1 MRSFA
6 GALFLMLI
14 FSIANADSG
23 HVEISDIAKL
33 QILLDCAGFSP
44 GEIDDY
50 WGMNTQKALAVFQYT
65 QGLPISIEPN
75 KETWQA
81 LGASERSLLTVY
93 TITAQDAKGPF
104 IDIPSDYMEK
114 AKLSALRY
122 STVREAIAEKFH
134 IREQFLKELNPDAQF
149 VEGEQIIVPNVLD
162 FRCFGTNNLLNKYF
176 RKASSTQKPS
186 ATEVKLTV
194 SAKGSDIMVWDKDKI
209 IFYAPM
215 TYGGERDP
223 LPVGKRKVSGIIP
236 NPHYSYNP
244 SLFWDAAPHHKPAK
258 LAPGP
263 NNPVGLVWI
272 AINQQHVGLHGT
284 ADPSSIGYV
293 QSHGCIRLTNWDALR
308 LASLVRAG
316 TEVTFE

>member
-1 MRSFA
+1 MRLA
-6 GALFLMLI
+6 ALLLI
-14 FSIANADSG
+14 LTLSTANAES
-23 HVEISDIAKL
+23 HRIEISDVARL

-50 WGMNTQKALAVFQYT
+50 WGMNTQKALAVFQYSR
-65 QGLPISIEPN
+65 GLPISIEPN
-75 KETWQA
+75 DETWEA
-81 LGASERSLLTVY
+81 LGASDRALLAVY

-114 AKLSALRY
+114 AKLPALRY
-122 STVREAIAEKFH
+122 SSVREAIAEKFH
-134 IREQFLKELNPDAQF
+134 VRQQYLKELNPDAEF

-162 FRCFGTNNLLNKYF
+162 FRCVGTRYLVNKYF
-176 RKASSTQKPS
+176 KKASDKPLPG
-186 ATEVKLTV
+186 AGEVKLAV
-194 SAKGSDIMVWDKDKI
+194 SAKGSDVMVWEKDKI

-215 TYGGERDP
+215 TYGRERDP
-223 LPVGKRKVSGIIP
+223 LPVGKRKVSGINW

-244 SLFWDAAPHHKPAK
+244 KLFWDAAPHHKPAM

-272 AINQQHVGLHGT
+272 AVNQRHVGLHGT
-284 ADPSSIGYV
+284 PDPSSIGYTE
-293 QSHGCIRLTNWDALR
+293 SHGCIRLTNWDAVR

-316 TEVTFE
+316 TEVIFE